1 MIGGALHNRVPPQ
14 SIVRQ
19 VCLPAQ
25 RYSIGINSPWAGRRR
40 TPWVS
45 SASSSRSARRSARS
59 SILRPALGVGHEH
72 PAIGRTQP
80 DNADMTSRAGLTLL
94 GLCTAV
100 LVFSGLYFARSIL
113 APVAF
118 SLFVVAIVWPL
129 QRALETRIPRL
140 FALVATLAVT
150 LLVVTVLGYLI
161 VWAFGTVGR
170 WLIDNALRLQALY
183 MQWTDWLEEH
193 GILVTS
199 LLVENF
205 NAGWLIRAVQEIGG
219 RLHGLTT
226 FVVIAFVFTA
236 LGLLEVDIAG
246 KNIESLGNEEAA
258 RTILQ
263 ASMQIAAKFQRY
275 MLVRSAMSVLTG
287 LVVWAFALLAG
298 LELATAWGLIAFVLN
313 YIPFIGPLVATVF
326 PTLFALV
333 QFGSWQLAAIVFLG
347 LNVIQFLIGSY
358 LEPRIAGAALSMSP
372 FLVLFAVFFWAFLWG
387 LPGAFIGVPIVI
399 ACLTLCEQRESTRW
413 IAALL
418 SGRERR

>member
-1 MIGGALHNRVPPQ
+1 
-14 SIVRQ
+14 
-19 VCLPAQ
+19 
-25 RYSIGINSPWAGRRR
+25 
-40 TPWVS
+40 
-45 SASSSRSARRSARS
+45 
-59 SILRPALGVGHEH
+59 
-72 PAIGRTQP
+72 
-80 DNADMTSRAGLTLL
+80 MTSRGALTML

-100 LVFSGLYFARSIL
+100 LVFCGLYFARSIL
-113 APVAF
+113 APVTF

-140 FALVATLAVT
+140 LGLVATLAAT

-170 WLIDNALRLQALY
+170 WLIDNALRFQVLY
-183 MQWTDWLEEH
+183 MQWTEWLEEH

-205 NAGWLIRAVQEIGG
+205 NASWLIRAVQEIGG
-219 RLHGLTT
+219 RLHGLVT
-226 FVVIAFVFTA
+226 FVVITFVFTA
-236 LGLLEVDIAG
+236 LGLLEVDIAR
-246 KNIESLGNEEAA
+246 KHIESLGNKAAA

-263 ASMQIAAKFQRY
+263 ASTQIADKFQRY

-298 LELATAWGLIAFVLN
+298 LELATAWGVIAFVMN
-313 YIPFIGPLVATVF
+313 YIPFIGPLIATVF
-326 PTLFALV
+326 PTLFALAQV
-333 QFGSWQLAAIVFLG
+333 GSWQLAVVVFLC
-347 LNVIQFLIGSY
+347 LNLIQFVIGSY
-358 LEPRIAGAALSMSP
+358 MEPRIAGAALSVSP

-399 ACLTLCEQRESTRW
+399 AALTLCEQRESTRW
-413 IAALL
+413 IATLL

>member
-1 MIGGALHNRVPPQ
+1 MLAL
-14 SIVRQ
+14 S
-19 VCLPAQ
+19 
-25 RYSIGINSPWAGRRR
+25 
-40 TPWVS
+40 
-45 SASSSRSARRSARS
+45 
-59 SILRPALGVGHEH
+59 
-72 PAIGRTQP
+72 
-80 DNADMTSRAGLTLL
+80 
-94 GLCTAV
+94 TAV
-100 LVFSGLYFARSIL
+100 LVFAGLYFARSIL

-118 SLFVVAIVWPL
+118 SLFVIAIVWPL

-140 FALVATLAVT
+140 LALVATLAVT
-150 LLVVTVLGYLI
+150 LIVVTVLGYLI
-161 VWAFGTVGR
+161 VWAFGTIGR
-170 WLIDNALRLQALY
+170 WLIENALRLQALY

-219 RLHGLTT
+219 RLHGLLT

-236 LGLLEVDIAG
+236 LGLLEVDIAR
-246 KNIESLGNEEAA
+246 KNIETLRNKEAA

-263 ASMQIAAKFQRY
+263 ASTEIADKFQKY
-275 MLVRSAMSVLTG
+275 MLVRTAMSVLTG
-287 LVVWAFALLAG
+287 IVVWAFTLLAG

-313 YIPFIGPLVATVF
+313 YIPFIGPLVATIF

-333 QFGSWQLAAIVFLG
+333 QVGSWQLAAIVFLG

-358 LEPRIAGAALSMSP
+358 LEPRIAGAALSVSP

-399 ACLTLCEQRESTRW
+399 ACLTLCEQGESTRW

>member
-1 MIGGALHNRVPPQ
+1 MLAL
-14 SIVRQ
+14 S
-19 VCLPAQ
+19 
-25 RYSIGINSPWAGRRR
+25 
-40 TPWVS
+40 
-45 SASSSRSARRSARS
+45 
-59 SILRPALGVGHEH
+59 
-72 PAIGRTQP
+72 
-80 DNADMTSRAGLTLL
+80 
-94 GLCTAV
+94 TAV
-100 LVFSGLYFARSIL
+100 LVFAGLYFARSIL

-118 SLFVVAIVWPL
+118 SLFVIAIVWPL

-140 FALVATLAVT
+140 LALVATLAVT
-150 LLVVTVLGYLI
+150 LIVVTVLGYLI
-161 VWAFGTVGR
+161 VWAFGTIGR
-170 WLIDNALRLQALY
+170 WLIENALRLQALY

-199 LLVENF
+199 LVVENF

-219 RLHGLTT
+219 RLHGLLT

-236 LGLLEVDIAG
+236 LGLLEVDIAR
-246 KNIESLGNEEAA
+246 KNVETLRNKEAA

-263 ASMQIAAKFQRY
+263 ASTEIADKFQKY
-275 MLVRSAMSVLTG
+275 MLVRTAMSVLTG
-287 LVVWAFALLAG
+287 IVVWAFTLLAG

-333 QFGSWQLAAIVFLG
+333 QVGSWQLAAIVFLG

-358 LEPRIAGAALSMSP
+358 LEPRIAGAALSVSP

-399 ACLTLCEQRESTRW
+399 ACLTLCDQQESTRW
-413 IAALL
+413 VAALL

>member
-1 MIGGALHNRVPPQ
+1 
-14 SIVRQ
+14 
-19 VCLPAQ
+19 
-25 RYSIGINSPWAGRRR
+25 
-40 TPWVS
+40 
-45 SASSSRSARRSARS
+45 
-59 SILRPALGVGHEH
+59 
-72 PAIGRTQP
+72 
-80 DNADMTSRAGLTLL
+80 MTSRGALTML

-100 LVFSGLYFARSIL
+100 LVFCGLYFARSIL

-140 FALVATLAVT
+140 LGLVATLAVT

-170 WLIDNALRLQALY
+170 WLIDNALRFQVLY
-183 MQWTDWLEEH
+183 MQWTEWLEEH

-205 NAGWLIRAVQEIGG
+205 NASWLIRAVQEIGG
-219 RLHGLTT
+219 RLHGLVT
-226 FVVIAFVFTA
+226 FVVITFVFTA
-236 LGLLEVDIAG
+236 LGLLEVDIAR
-246 KNIESLGNEEAA
+246 KHIESLGNKAVA

-263 ASMQIAAKFQRY
+263 ASTQIADKFQRY

-298 LELATAWGLIAFVLN
+298 LELATAWGVIAFVMN
-313 YIPFIGPLVATVF
+313 YIPFIGPLIATVF
-326 PTLFALV
+326 PTLFALAQV
-333 QFGSWQLAAIVFLG
+333 GSWQLAVVVFLC
-347 LNVIQFLIGSY
+347 LNLIQFVIGSY
-358 LEPRIAGAALSMSP
+358 MEPRIAGAALSVSP

-399 ACLTLCEQRESTRW
+399 AALTLCEQRESTRW
-413 IAALL
+413 IATLL

>member
-1 MIGGALHNRVPPQ
+1 MLAL
-14 SIVRQ
+14 S
-19 VCLPAQ
+19 
-25 RYSIGINSPWAGRRR
+25 
-40 TPWVS
+40 
-45 SASSSRSARRSARS
+45 
-59 SILRPALGVGHEH
+59 
-72 PAIGRTQP
+72 
-80 DNADMTSRAGLTLL
+80 
-94 GLCTAV
+94 TAV
-100 LVFSGLYFARSIL
+100 LVFAGLYFARSIL

-118 SLFVVAIVWPL
+118 SLFVIAIVWPL

-140 FALVATLAVT
+140 LALVATLAVT
-150 LLVVTVLGYLI
+150 LIVVTVLGYLI
-161 VWAFGTVGR
+161 VWAFGTIGR
-170 WLIDNALRLQALY
+170 WLIENALRLQALY

-199 LLVENF
+199 LVVENF

-219 RLHGLTT
+219 RLHGLLT

-236 LGLLEVDIAG
+236 LGLLEVDIAR
-246 KNIESLGNEEAA
+246 KNVETLRNKEAA

-263 ASMQIAAKFQRY
+263 ASTEIADKFQKY
-275 MLVRSAMSVLTG
+275 MLVRTAMSVLTG
-287 LVVWAFALLAG
+287 IVVWAFTLLAG

-333 QFGSWQLAAIVFLG
+333 QVGSWQLAAIVFLG

-358 LEPRIAGAALSMSP
+358 LEPRIAGAALSVSP

-399 ACLTLCEQRESTRW
+399 ACLTLCAQGESTRW

>member
-1 MIGGALHNRVPPQ
+1 
-14 SIVRQ
+14 
-19 VCLPAQ
+19 
-25 RYSIGINSPWAGRRR
+25 
-40 TPWVS
+40 
-45 SASSSRSARRSARS
+45 
-59 SILRPALGVGHEH
+59 
-72 PAIGRTQP
+72 
-80 DNADMTSRAGLTLL
+80 MTSRGALTML

-100 LVFSGLYFARSIL
+100 LVFAGLYFARSIL

-118 SLFVVAIVWPL
+118 SLFVIAIVWPL
-129 QRALETRIPRL
+129 QRALETRVPRL
-140 FALVATLAVT
+140 VALVVTLAVT

-170 WLIDNALRLQALY
+170 WLIENALRLQALY

-219 RLHGLTT
+219 RLHGLLT

-236 LGLLEVDIAG
+236 LGLLEIDIAG
-246 KNIESLGNEEAA
+246 KNVESLRNKEAA

-263 ASMQIAAKFQRY
+263 ASTQIADKFQRY

-298 LELATAWGLIAFVLN
+298 LELATAWGLIAFVRN

-326 PTLFALV
+326 PTLFALL

-358 LEPRIAGAALSMSP
+358 LEPRIAGAALRVSP

-418 SGRERR
+418 SGRERL

>member
-1 MIGGALHNRVPPQ
+1 
-14 SIVRQ
+14 
-19 VCLPAQ
+19 
-25 RYSIGINSPWAGRRR
+25 
-40 TPWVS
+40 
-45 SASSSRSARRSARS
+45 
-59 SILRPALGVGHEH
+59 
-72 PAIGRTQP
+72 
-80 DNADMTSRAGLTLL
+80 MTSRGALTML
-94 GLCTAV
+94 GLSTAV
-100 LVFSGLYFARSIL
+100 LVFAGLYFARSIL

-118 SLFVVAIVWPL
+118 SLFVIAIVRPL

-140 FALVATLAVT
+140 LALVATLAVT

-161 VWAFGTVGR
+161 VWAFGTIGR

-199 LLVENF
+199 FLVENF

-219 RLHGLTT
+219 RLHGLLT
-226 FVVIAFVFTA
+226 FVVITFVFTA
-236 LGLLEVDIAG
+236 LGLLEVAIAG
-246 KNIESLGNEEAA
+246 KNIESLGNKEAA

-263 ASMQIAAKFQRY
+263 SSTQIAAKFQRY

-333 QFGSWQLAAIVFLG
+333 QLGSWQLAAIVFVG

-358 LEPRIAGAALSMSP
+358 LEPRIAGAALSLSP

-387 LPGAFIGVPIVI
+387 LSGAFIGVPIVI

-418 SGRERR
+418 SGRERL